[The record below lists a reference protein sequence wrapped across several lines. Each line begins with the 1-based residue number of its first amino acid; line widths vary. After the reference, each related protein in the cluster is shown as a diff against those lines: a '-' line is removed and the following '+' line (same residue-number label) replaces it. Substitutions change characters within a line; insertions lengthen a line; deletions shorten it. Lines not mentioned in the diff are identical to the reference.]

1 MQKTG
6 SRAASGVWPLW
17 IHEEKSMAR
26 FTAIAFLLL
35 APVAAPDAFAQ
46 KGEAPIQIFGY
57 FQNSLQ
63 HWSTFEGRSE
73 QNSFSLQQLNL
84 MLQKDLR
91 RDWTAFINFE
101 ILNNFSS
108 TRKWGALNLEEAWVR
123 YRAGKRLKLKLGLLV
138 PTFNNLNEDKN
149 RTPILPY
156 VIRPLVYETSFNEF
170 IGIENFL
177 PTRAFAQVYGFFPYN
192 EVKVDYA
199 VYLGNSP
206 NVNND
211 PEAGQTGIDTTTTFL
226 IGGRL
231 GIRHGELK
239 LGLSYTYDEDNQFQ
253 EIADTLGRPP
263 EDLKELPRKR
273 LGGDLSYNYSRFSF
287 ESEFISS
294 GIDPDLPEL
303 EVDVDFYYATLSY
316 NFTEQLLFYG
326 SYWIAKS
333 RLSVLAPDDE
343 MVEKEEILT
352 PNAGVS
358 YDLDERIRLKV
369 HYARVKADEHRR
381 FITEDRIEVEED
393 NFSVYSA
400 AVSVFF

>member
-1 MQKTG
+1 MMTIAKNRSIKELASKYNKKYESFLQKTKEY
-6 SRAASGVWPLW
+6 P
-17 IHEEKSMAR
+17 
-26 FTAIAFLLL
+26 
-35 APVAAPDAFAQ
+35 
-46 KGEAPIQIFGY
+46 
-57 FQNSLQ
+57 
-63 HWSTFEGRSE
+63 
-73 QNSFSLQQLNL
+73 
-84 MLQKDLR
+84 
-91 RDWTAFINFE
+91 
-101 ILNNFSS
+101 
-108 TRKWGALNLEEAWVR
+108 
-123 YRAGKRLKLKLGLLV
+123 
-138 PTFNNLNEDKN
+138 
-149 RTPILPY
+149 
-156 VIRPLVYETSFNEF
+156 NEF
-170 IGIENFL
+170 YCPL
-177 PTRAFAQVYGFFPYN
+177 SLYVM
-192 EVKVDYA
+192 K
-199 VYLGNSP
+199 
-206 NVNND
+206 D
-211 PEAGQTGIDTTTTFL
+211 PL
-226 IGGRL
+226 INTNCL
-231 GIRHGELK
+231 H
-239 LGLSYTYDEDNQFQ
+239 
-253 EIADTLGRPP
+253 
-263 EDLKELPRKR
+263 
-273 LGGDLSYNYSRFSF
+273 SF